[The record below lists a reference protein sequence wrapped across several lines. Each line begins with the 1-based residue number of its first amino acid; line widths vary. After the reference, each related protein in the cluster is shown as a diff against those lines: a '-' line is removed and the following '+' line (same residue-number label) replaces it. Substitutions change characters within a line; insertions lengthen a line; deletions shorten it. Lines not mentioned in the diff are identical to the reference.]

1 MRESD
6 HTLRPEDFAFQ
17 AVDTTDEPQHTS
29 SPSLEIPVLLFAGLK
44 EAAGAEQVLVRVPQ
58 ESSTEKVSL
67 DVLLACCCRQ
77 YPKLQPW
84 MPYVKVAVN
93 CEYSQQERLVG
104 ADDEIALLP
113 PVSGGAESGG
123 VFSRVECSPCAQ
135 SFARR
140 DKPKR

>member
-6 HTLRPEDFAFQ
+6 RTQGSEDFSSQ
-17 AVDTTDEPQHTS
+17 TVHTTDEPLHTS
-29 SPSLEIPVLLFAGLK
+29 SPLLEIPVLLFAGLK
-44 EAAGAEQVLVRVPQ
+44 EAAGADQISVRVPQ

-93 CEYSQQERLVG
+93 CEYSQQETFVG

-123 VFSRVECSPCAQ
+123 VFTRAQ
-135 SFARR
+135 SFAL
-140 DKPKR
+140 

>member
-6 HTLRPEDFAFQ
+6 RTFGSEDLSSQ
-17 AVDTTDEPQHTS
+17 TVHVKDEPQRAS

-44 EAAGAEQVLVRVPQ
+44 EAAGAEQITVRVPQ
-58 ESSTEKVSL
+58 TSSAEKVTL
-67 DVLLACCCRQ
+67 DLLLACCCRQ

-93 CEYSQQERLVG
+93 CEYSQREKIVG

-113 PVSGGAESGG
+113 PVSGGAFLHNAF
-123 VFSRVECSPCAQ
+123 VVRPF
-135 SFARR
+135 RR
-140 DKPKR
+140 DGLEK